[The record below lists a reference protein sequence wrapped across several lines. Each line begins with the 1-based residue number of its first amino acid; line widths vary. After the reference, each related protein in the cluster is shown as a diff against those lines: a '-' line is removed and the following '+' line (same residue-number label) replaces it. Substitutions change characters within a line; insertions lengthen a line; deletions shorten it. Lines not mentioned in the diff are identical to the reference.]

1 MSIKE
6 IQEKIN
12 PAAVNSGML
21 PKTQAQF
28 FAKIYYRAKA
38 FLLSREEG
46 THTLFM
52 ALMLIFVGTSA
63 FGLGRLSM
71 VSKQGPSIEYT
82 SQLASPTVVT
92 EKGVVEKTAPSGTVV
107 ASKKGSKYHF
117 PWCSGAKSIAEEN
130 KITFN
135 SPEEARAAGYT
146 PAANCKGLE

>member
-6 IQEKIN
+6 IGEKIN
-12 PAAVNSGML
+12 PVVNLGDV
-21 PKTQAQF
+21 PEARAQF
-28 FAKIYYRAKA
+28 FAKIYYRVKA
-38 FLLSREEG
+38 FVIFREEG
-46 THTLFM
+46 LHTLFV
-52 ALMLIFVGTSA
+52 ALMLILVGSSA

-117 PWCSGAKSIAEEN
+117 PWCSGAQSISEEN

-135 SPEEARAAGYT
+135 SAEEARKAGYT